1 MGDAQL
7 DTLIRQ
13 VSNWGRWGQ
22 EDERG
27 TVNLITP
34 ERRRHAA
41 SLVRKGAVFS
51 LAIPFDLAGVPQ
63 LPITRRVNPHLWM
76 LQTGTDL
83 RAGIQGGAVD
93 GWGYADEIFAM
104 GTHAATHWDGLAHT
118 FYDYK
123 MYNDRDCTMVSV
135 TGAARN
141 GIAKVSG
148 EIVARG
154 VLLDFPRVLDVDWLE
169 LDHRISVSE
178 IERAFEAGH
187 VEPMAGDILVM
198 RTGNMQRARRDGGWE
213 DYAGTDEPG
222 FGIEV
227 LPWLHEH
234 DVAGVAIDNWGFE
247 ALPSGH
253 PTIWLP
259 VHAVGIVH
267 MGLLLGENFRL
278 DELAEDCAADGVYE
292 FLLTGLPLPLTGAVA
307 GPVHP
312 AAVK

>member
-1 MGDAQL
+1 MGDPQL
-7 DTLIRQ
+7 DSLIRQ
-13 VSNWGRWGQ
+13 VSNWGRWGA

-41 SLVRKGAVFS
+41 SLVRRGAVFS
-51 LAIPFDLAGVPQ
+51 LAIPFNLDGVPQ

-83 RAGIQGGAVD
+83 RCGVQGGAVD
-93 GWGYADEIFAM
+93 GWGYADEIVAM
-104 GTHAATHWDGLAHT
+104 ATHAATHWDGLAHI

-123 MYNDRDCTMVSV
+123 MYNDRDCTLVS
-135 TGAARN
+135 TAGAARN
-141 GIAKVSG
+141 GIAHVSG
-148 EIVARG
+148 ELVARG
-154 VLLDFPRVLDVDWLE
+154 VLLDFPRSLGVEWLA
-169 LDHRISVSE
+169 LDHRVSVGE
-178 IERAFEAGH
+178 IERTLEAQR
-187 VEPMAGDILVM
+187 VELMPGDILIM
-198 RTGNMQRARRDGGWE
+198 RTGNMYRARRDGGWD

-222 FGIEV
+222 FGVEV
-227 LPWLHEH
+227 LPWLHDH

-247 ALPSGH
+247 ALPSGN

-259 VHAVGIVH
+259 VHAVAIVH
-267 MGLLLGENFRL
+267 MGLLLGENFML
-278 DELAEDCAADGVYE
+278 DALAEDCAQDGVYE
-292 FLLTGLPLPLTGAVA
+292 FLFTGLPLPFTGAVA

>member
-1 MGDAQL
+1 MGDPEL
-7 DTLIRQ
+7 DSLIRR
-13 VSNWGRWGQ
+13 VNNWGRWGP

-34 ERRRHAA
+34 AGRAHAA
-41 SLVRKGAVFS
+41 SLVRKGRVFS
-51 LAIPFDLAGVPQ
+51 LAIPFDLHGVPQ

-83 RAGIQGGAVD
+83 RAGVQGGAVD

-104 GTHAATHWDGLAHT
+104 GTHAATHWDGLAHI

-123 MYNDRDCTMVSV
+123 MYNDRDCAMVSV

-141 GIAKVSG
+141 GIANVAG
-148 EIVARG
+148 DLVARG
-154 VLLDFPRVLDVDWLE
+154 VLLDFPRLLGVEWLE
-169 LDHRISVSE
+169 LDHRISVNE
-178 IERAFEAGH
+178 VERAFEAGR
-187 VEPMAGDILVM
+187 VEPMPGDILLM
-198 RTGNMQRARRDGGWE
+198 RTGNMYRARQNGGWE

-222 FGIEV
+222 FGVEV

-259 VHAVGIVH
+259 VHALGIVH

-278 DELAEDCAADGVYE
+278 DELAEDCAEDGVYE
-292 FLLTGLPLPLTGAVA
+292 FLFTGLPLPLTGAVA